1 MIFENGE
8 EKVLEEQ
15 KKYRAKESILRS
27 HAEKIIQKTIADVL
41 PDKAVQEALEKLN
54 LRGRVFVLA
63 VGKAAWVMAEAAG
76 KWLGSRKEAQLE
88 KGLVVTKYGHG
99 KGKIP
104 GIAIMES
111 GHPVP
116 DENSVKAGQEAVR
129 FVQEAGEED
138 TVLFLL
144 SGGGSA
150 LLELPEEGLSL
161 SDIQETTGQLLRC
174 GADITEINL
183 IRKKLSAV
191 KGGKLAGLLKTKK
204 AYSIILSD
212 VIGGSEDMIA
222 SGLTYPDGSSPQEVR
237 RIVEKYGL
245 ELSEPVENVLARAGA
260 LENAGDKFWRENGRV
275 ENHVVGS
282 VRELCRAAARHAGEL
297 GYHPYILTDSMQGEA
312 KEEGKR
318 LASLADSPDYERPF
332 ALIAGGETV
341 VKVTGKGLGG
351 RNQELALSAARFLE
365 GKEDALL
372 FSLGSDGTDG
382 PTDAAGG
389 MADGKTTERLRA
401 LGIQIE
407 KVLRENDA
415 YHALQAVDGL
425 ILTGA
430 TGTNVNDVAVLLRA

>member
-41 PDKAVQEALEKLN
+41 PDKAVQEAMEKLN

-104 GIAIMES
+104 GTAIMES

-191 KGGKLAGLLKTKK
+191 KGGKLAGFLKTKK

-222 SGLTYPDGSSPQEVR
+222 SGLTYHCGKVW
-237 RIVEKYGL
+237 
-245 ELSEPVENVLARAGA
+245 AGA
-260 LENAGDKFWRENGRV
+260 FGACGKRSGAGRG
-275 ENHVVGS
+275 VGE
-282 VRELCRAAARHAGEL
+282 RRGQI
-297 GYHPYILTDSMQGEA
+297 P
-312 KEEGKR
+312 EGKR
-318 LASLADSPDYERPF
+318 PGGKSCGGKRPGAVPGRCQACRRAGLSSLYPYG
-332 ALIAGGETV
+332 LHAGRGE
-341 VKVTGKGLGG
+341 G
-351 RNQELALSAARFLE
+351 RGE
-365 GKEDALL
+365 
-372 FSLGSDGTDG
+372 
-382 PTDAAGG
+382 AAGVSG
-389 MADGKTTERLRA
+389 G
-401 LGIQIE
+401 QS
-407 KVLRENDA
+407 
-415 YHALQAVDGL
+415 GL
-425 ILTGA
+425 
-430 TGTNVNDVAVLLRA
+430 

>member
-76 KWLGSRKEAQLE
+76 KWLEGREEVWLE

-99 KGKIP
+99 KGELP
-104 GIAIMES
+104 RFAMMES

-161 SDIQETTGQLLRC
+161 SDIQETRGLLLR
-174 GADITEINL
+174 
-183 IRKKLSAV
+183 
-191 KGGKLAGLLKTKK
+191 
-204 AYSIILSD
+204 
-212 VIGGSEDMIA
+212 
-222 SGLTYPDGSSPQEVR
+222 
-237 RIVEKYGL
+237 
-245 ELSEPVENVLARAGA
+245 
-260 LENAGDKFWRENGRV
+260 
-275 ENHVVGS
+275 
-282 VRELCRAAARHAGEL
+282 
-297 GYHPYILTDSMQGEA
+297 
-312 KEEGKR
+312 
-318 LASLADSPDYERPF
+318 
-332 ALIAGGETV
+332 
-341 VKVTGKGLGG
+341 
-351 RNQELALSAARFLE
+351 
-365 GKEDALL
+365 
-372 FSLGSDGTDG
+372 
-382 PTDAAGG
+382 
-389 MADGKTTERLRA
+389 
-401 LGIQIE
+401 
-407 KVLRENDA
+407 
-415 YHALQAVDGL
+415 
-425 ILTGA
+425 
-430 TGTNVNDVAVLLRA
+430 

>member
-1 MIFENGE
+1 M
-8 EKVLEEQ
+8 EEQ

-260 LENAGDKFWRENGRV
+260 LENAGDKFRRENGRV

-282 VRELCRAAARHAGEL
+282 VRELCRAASGTRRSG
-297 GYHPYILTDSMQGEA
+297 GGWHPYETIWFLP
-312 KEEGKR
+312 EGR
-318 LASLADSPDYERPF
+318 PVHFDISLPGCRQ
-332 ALIAGGETV
+332 
-341 VKVTGKGLGG
+341 TG
-351 RNQELALSAARFLE
+351 
-365 GKEDALL
+365 
-372 FSLGSDGTDG
+372 GTDAS
-382 PTDAAGG
+382 P
-389 MADGKTTERLRA
+389 
-401 LGIQIE
+401 
-407 KVLRENDA
+407 
-415 YHALQAVDGL
+415 
-425 ILTGA
+425 
-430 TGTNVNDVAVLLRA
+430 